1 MCALSA
7 PVLAAEDDDLHKL
20 EHDASE
26 VSSRAIYEAAGI
38 RFNGSGSSWSTI
50 GGYSTSSMTW
60 SGTGGIMLYNAFTNL
75 DNAIATVDAKV
86 ASAVTTSTLDE
97 VFQKY
102 FATGGG
108 ENMWYF
114 SKWILSNTSSANASL
129 QSLVSAVNAVGNRL
143 QPSKGSGGI
152 IWDPS
157 FKKADGTSAIV
168 GDLLTASKYI
178 NDLIYDT
185 SLLTR
190 NTINSAISTTNGYI
204 GSLGQIYDATGGYT
218 GYGSLQASLGALS
231 KLIYNTST
239 TGNSLGSY
247 LSVDGRLSSAAYLT
261 SPQLLRTGLV
271 GLSYNLAGS
280 DKATTFSL
288 LVPNEGEDGGMRE
301 DEKQVDNLLDALG
314 LLGTS
319 LQNPL
324 AKLAYVWA
332 DDDDIRIADKNQPV
346 KDAIEDNFV
355 GDGDAAVK
363 PSDIGDLASFG
374 SDLKDAF
381 SGAGS
386 PSDIF
391 SLFGDSNVSWFF
403 SQEVA
408 DDLDQVNSPVLA
420 SDDDPIERYLSGVDV
435 DEDGFVHPKSSPFWD
450 VSLYQG

>member
-1 MCALSA
+1 MSR

-20 EHDASE
+20 EHDSDE

-50 GGYSTSSMTW
+50 GGFATSSMTW

-75 DNAIATVDAKV
+75 DNSIAAVDAKV
-86 ASAVTTSTLDE
+86 ANAVTTSTLDE

-102 FATGGG
+102 FAAGGG
-108 ENMWYF
+108 ENIWYYLTEVNSSVIKAEKNVSYVAGLVDSLWRLF
-114 SKWILSNTSSANASL
+114 YENNITLRLGQFDMVVNFPTYLSRLYTLINTSASSIKSSVDL
-129 QSLVSAVNAVGNRL
+129 VNSSLNSLV
-143 QPSKGSGGI
+143 GSQG
-152 IWDPS
+152 
-157 FKKADGTSAIV
+157 
-168 GDLLTASKYI
+168 L
-178 NDLIYDT
+178 
-185 SLLTR
+185 
-190 NTINSAISTTNGYI
+190 
-204 GSLGQIYDATGGYT
+204 IYDATGGKT
-218 GYGSLQASLGALS
+218 GYNSLQLSLGAIS
-231 KLIYNTST
+231 KLIYDTST

-247 LSVDGRLSSAAYLT
+247 LSVDGHLSSAAYLT
-261 SPQLLRTGLV
+261 APQLLRTGLV

-280 DKATTFSL
+280 DKSTTFSL

-301 DEKQVDNLLDALG
+301 DEKRVDNLLDALG

-355 GDGDAAVK
+355 GDGPGAVK

-391 SLFGDSNVSWFF
+391 SLFGDSHVSWFF

-408 DDLDQVNSPVLA
+408 DDLDQVNAPALA
-420 SDDDPIERYLSGVDV
+420 FDDDPIERYLSGVDV

>member
-1 MCALSA
+1 MSRPA
-7 PVLAAEDDDLHKL
+7 LAAEDDALRKL
-20 EHDASE
+20 EHDSDE

-50 GGYSTSSMTW
+50 GGYATSSMTW

-86 ASAVTTSTLDE
+86 ANAVTTSTLDE

-108 ENMWYF
+108 ENMWYYSNQVYSF
-114 SKWILSNTSSANASL
+114 LKDLPLRLSLIQTNVAKLTTTFASGKSFEQLTWQGTFIKGNFVGYANALINLLYSGL
-129 QSLVSAVNAVGNRL
+129 HAVQDSVE
-143 QPSKGSGGI
+143 
-152 IWDPS
+152 
-157 FKKADGTSAIV
+157 
-168 GDLLTASKYI
+168 
-178 NDLIYDT
+178 
-185 SLLTR
+185 
-190 NTINSAISTTNGYI
+190 TTNGYI
-204 GSLGQIYDATGGYT
+204 GSLGQIYDATGGYK

-231 KLIYNTST
+231 KLIYDTST

-247 LSVDGRLSSAAYLT
+247 LSVDGHLSSAAYLT
-261 SPQLLRTGLV
+261 APQLLRTGLV

-280 DKATTFSL
+280 DKSTTFSL

-301 DEKQVDNLLDALG
+301 DEKRVDNLLDALG

-355 GDGDAAVK
+355 GDGPGAVK

-391 SLFGDSNVSWFF
+391 SLFGDSHVSWFF

-408 DDLDQVNSPVLA
+408 DDLDQVNAPALA

>member
-1 MCALSA
+1 MSRPA
-7 PVLAAEDDDLHKL
+7 LAAEDDALRKL
-20 EHDASE
+20 EHDSDE

-50 GGYSTSSMTW
+50 GGYATSSMTW

-86 ASAVTTSTLDE
+86 ANAVTTSTLDE
-97 VFQKY
+97 VFRKY
-102 FATGGG
+102 FAFGGG
-108 ENMWYF
+108 VNIWY
-114 SKWILSNTSSANASL
+114 IL
-129 QSLVSAVNAVGNRL
+129 RE
-143 QPSKGSGGI
+143 
-152 IWDPS
+152 
-157 FKKADGTSAIV
+157 
-168 GDLLTASKYI
+168 
-178 NDLIYDT
+178 LIYPDVNSIRADLHDFYAYCRT
-185 SLLTR
+185 SLITPISQSR
-190 NTINSAISTTNGYI
+190 NYLRFIDEQMGTVLSSMETINSSIGTTNSYI
-204 GSLGQIYDATGGYT
+204 GAQGQIYNATGGYT

-231 KLIYNTST
+231 KLIYDTST

-247 LSVDGRLSSAAYLT
+247 LSVDGHLSSAAYLT
-261 SPQLLRTGLV
+261 APQLLRTGLV

-280 DKATTFSL
+280 DKSTTFSL

-301 DEKQVDNLLDALG
+301 DEKRVDNLLDALG

-355 GDGDAAVK
+355 GDGPGAVK

-391 SLFGDSNVSWFF
+391 SLFGDSHVSWFF

-408 DDLDQVNSPVLA
+408 DDLDQVNAPALA